1 MGMEWGGGWDLQ
13 SLTWATQLEL
23 ALFEVNLDCHTRP
36 LSFTPLPGEG
46 GGMSLS
52 AHTSPMLTAQAPD
65 SCAHPLSL
73 ELQVCGLT
81 APHALQRMENG
92 PSTTALA

>member
-46 GGMSLS
+46 RGNVPLCPYFPY
-52 AHTSPMLTAQAPD
+52 ADSPG
-65 SCAHPLSL
+65 S
-73 ELQVCGLT
+73 
-81 APHALQRMENG
+81 
-92 PSTTALA
+92 